1 MHMDNYLIG
10 EKIDIGTYGKV
21 YKVMRIDTN
30 KKYAMKMFKCNDDD
44 IVSSGVLRELCALK
58 TLKHSYIV
66 ELLDIFMFEKNDRNY
81 ISIILELCDINLDKY
96 VKDNIPDRH
105 TAITRFM
112 MILSALNYMNS
123 MGYVHGDLSPTNI
136 MICGSDIKLI
146 DFNFSR
152 KIHRKYLRQL
162 PPTINVCPIEIILN
176 KNPNLLKIDTWSLA
190 AIYYLLTT
198 HENLINVRS
207 DNIDEYMKEI
217 NEKFGNLSSKIND
230 KLIKRMFQFD
240 NKKRPTVTE
249 IFTMLKPDM
258 LDRHININ
266 EPVENCTNYP
276 HMTLNIKLDII
287 HFIIDIIFKNN
298 LNFEILV
305 VTFENIMRLYK
316 NDKLGNIHDI
326 SNIRIMIF
334 IMIWMVS
341 KVISDKSWNLDSV
354 YDFFKKSGIMIDK
367 ENIRI
372 IHNKL
377 LIDLDW
383 NIDPITMYSDVCS
396 FSECYNKYYNMLT
409 FVFILSDFYEKTS
422 IENKI
427 FIVELIMTDFLK
439 LKNTKKAILDMNNI
453 CEDIKKSI
461 NIPIIIQYA
470 KINGIDDMLK
480 YLNDLSKN

>member
-1 MHMDNYLIG
+1 
-10 EKIDIGTYGKV
+10 
-21 YKVMRIDTN
+21 
-30 KKYAMKMFKCNDDD
+30 
-44 IVSSGVLRELCALK
+44 
-58 TLKHSYIV
+58 
-66 ELLDIFMFEKNDRNY
+66 
-81 ISIILELCDINLDKY
+81 
-96 VKDNIPDRH
+96 
-105 TAITRFM
+105 
-112 MILSALNYMNS
+112 
-123 MGYVHGDLSPTNI
+123 
-136 MICGSDIKLI
+136 
-146 DFNFSR
+146 
-152 KIHRKYLRQL
+152 
-162 PPTINVCPIEIILN
+162 
-176 KNPNLLKIDTWSLA
+176 
-190 AIYYLLTT
+190 
-198 HENLINVRS
+198 
-207 DNIDEYMKEI
+207 MKEI

-258 LDRHININ
+258 LDRHISIN
-266 EPVENCTNYP
+266 EPVENYINYP
-276 HMTLNIKLDII
+276 HMALNIKLDII

-316 NDKLGNIHDI
+316 NDKLGNIYDI

-367 ENIRI
+367 ENITT

-383 NIDPITMYSDVCS
+383 NIDPVTMYSDVCS

-409 FVFILSDFYEKTS
+409 FVFILSDFYETTS

-427 FIVELIMTDFLK
+427 FIAELIMTDFLK
-439 LKNTKKAILDMNNI
+439 LKNTKKAILDMNNV
-453 CEDIKKSI
+453 CEDIKNSI

-480 YLNDLSKN
+480 YLDDLSKN